1 MGGDKLPI
9 FHWKTIAIG
18 FSSMFMARE
27 LFTLP
32 SAFFFF
38 YDIFFWGKQE
48 KAYKSFTLKVK
59 TLLHSHLC
67 MWYGLDILIVHFMLA
82 LCIVSFWN
90 VACINMAS
98 QCVTLIVMPS
108 TSMFQVFL
116 LMCES

>member
-9 FHWKTIAIG
+9 FHWKTITIG
-18 FSSMFMARE
+18 FSFNVQGQRTFYS
-27 LFTLP
+27 

-67 MWYGLDILIVHFMLA
+67 MLYGLDILIVHFMLA
-82 LCIVSFWN
+82 
-90 VACINMAS
+90 
-98 QCVTLIVMPS
+98 
-108 TSMFQVFL
+108 
-116 LMCES
+116 